1 MAKDGLASRPP
12 SKRVGAASMD
22 QTNSGQVDV
31 IPTRHGWV
39 VQTRGQVRETFQGH
53 LDAINWACHLAKAE
67 GEELVVH
74 AVDWSD
80 CDTPA
85 DRAA

>member
-1 MAKDGLASRPP
+1 
-12 SKRVGAASMD
+12 VAACSQHD
-22 QTNSGQVDV
+22 QLVA
-31 IPTRHGWV
+31 HGV
-39 VQTRGQVRETFQGH
+39 RTRGQVRESFESH

-85 DRAA
+85 DQAA